1 MSEPTVSLVDSF
13 APEYRVE
20 RELGRGATAKV
31 YLAED
36 IKHQRRVA
44 IKVLR
49 EEIAESIGTERFLQE
64 IVVAAGLSHPHI
76 VPLLDSG
83 KRAGALYYVMPAIE
97 GETLR
102 ELLTREKNP
111 MPIADALRITSQ
123 IADALSY
130 SHSRGIIHRDV
141 KPENVLIAR
150 SGHALVLD
158 FGIARA
164 LRDAN
169 SDRMTQ
175 TGFSLGTPAYM
186 SPEQASGERDVD
198 ARTDQYS
205 LAMMCYEMLT
215 GTTPFTAPSLEL
227 SLRRRFTERAPSVR
241 AIRPEVGQEQDDAL
255 QRAMSTAPE
264 DRYATISEF
273 VPMLLRARN
282 EILTTG
288 QVAKRRPVVAVLPLS
303 NISSDPEN
311 QFLADGIA
319 EEILG
324 ALAQL
329 KALAVVGRSSSFAF
343 RGDNVD
349 VKKIADQL
357 HATHVLSGS
366 MRRSGTKLRVSA
378 QLVTTAD
385 GQVVWSERFDRELV
399 DVFAIQDEIAAAV
412 SSALRLVLVPSTTR
426 PSHTPN
432 LKAHELFLRARALW
446 LLGPA
451 RYAEAKELIDRGM
464 QMDPE
469 SVAGQSL
476 LAGFLAITAIYG
488 MARPSDVMPKA
499 KAVANLV
506 LEQGPDAFALYVLGL
521 AAFLY
526 DFDPRQARRLFEE
539 SLQLSGRARAMYATL
554 LVVSGEQQRAF
565 EEMAIAL
572 TEDPFDANT
581 RQQHVDLYW
590 YAHRIEDALAE
601 ARQLQELFP
610 ESSTVHFH
618 LAKILFHSG
627 NAEEALQWAQRSAA
641 ARHPSGTASL
651 VEILSSLGREK
662 EARAILDAALARSE
676 TAWVSPAN
684 LARMHFALGEMDQA
698 FALLDR
704 AVTEREALVAG
715 FKDDP
720 MYDPMRKDP
729 RFEAFAKK
737 VQY

>member
-1 MSEPTVSLVDSF
+1 MTLPTASLINAF
-13 APEYRVE
+13 APTYRVE

-36 IKHQRRVA
+36 VKHQRRVA

-49 EEIAESIGTERFLQE
+49 EEIAESIGTERFLRE
-64 IVVAAGLSHPHI
+64 IMVAAGLSHPHI

-83 KRAGALYYVMPAIE
+83 ERAGSLYYVMPAVE

-102 ELLTREKNP
+102 ERLTRESP
-111 MPIADALRITSQ
+111 MPIADALRITAQ
-123 IADALSY
+123 VADALSY

-164 LRDAN
+164 IRDAE

-215 GTTPFTAPSLEL
+215 GTTPFSAPSLEL

-241 AIRPEVGQEQDDAL
+241 ALGLEVGQEQDDAL
-255 QRAMSTAPE
+255 QRAMATAPE
-264 DRYATISEF
+264 DRYATIAEF

-282 EILTTG
+282 EQLTTG
-288 QVAKRRPVVAVLPLS
+288 QVAKRAPVIAVLPLT

-329 KALAVVGRSSSFAF
+329 KSLRVVGRSSSFAF
-343 RGDNVD
+343 RGDTVD
-349 VKKIADQL
+349 VRKIAEQL

-366 MRRSGTKLRVSA
+366 MRRSGAKLRVSA

-385 GQVVWSERFDRELV
+385 SQVVWSDRFDRELV

-426 PSHTPN
+426 PAHTPN
-432 LKAHELFLRARALW
+432 LKAHELFLQARSLY

-451 RYAEAKELIDRGM
+451 RYAEARELIDRGM
-464 QMDPE
+464 AMDPE
-469 SVAGQSL
+469 SIAGRSL
-476 LAGFLAITAIYG
+476 LAGFLVNTGIFG
-488 MARPSDVMPKA
+488 MAAPKDAFPQA
-499 KAVANLV
+499 KAIANQV
-506 LEQGPDAFALYVLGL
+506 LEDGPNAFALYVLGIS
-521 AAFLY
+521 AWLY
-526 DFDPRQARRLFEE
+526 EWDTRQARRLFEE
-539 SLQLSGRARAMYATL
+539 SLQLSDRARALYATL
-554 LVVSGEQQRAF
+554 LVFCGETEHGLR
-565 EEMAIAL
+565 EMSAAL
-572 TEDPFDANT
+572 TEDPFDANN
-581 RQQHVDLYW
+581 RQQHVDVLW
-590 YAHRIEDALAE
+590 YARRMDDALTE
-601 ARQLQELFP
+601 ALRLQELFP
-610 ESSTVHFH
+610 DSSHVHFQ
-618 LAKILFHSG
+618 LAKILLATG
-627 NAEEALQWAQRSAA
+627 KAEEALPWAQRSAA
-641 ARHPSGTASL
+641 GRHPSGTASL
-651 VEILSSLGREK
+651 VEILAALGK
-662 EARAILDAALARSE
+662 PGEARKILDAALERSK
-676 TAWVSPAN
+676 TAFVSPTN
-684 LARMHFALGEMDQA
+684 LARMHHALGEGDQA
-698 FALLDR
+698 FAQLER
-704 AVTEREALVAG
+704 AAEARDALFVTLG
-715 FKDDP
+715 KDP
-720 MYDPMRKDP
+720 MFDGFRADS
-729 RFEAFAKK
+729 RFDGYVRR

>member
-1 MSEPTVSLVDSF
+1 VAEPTVSLIDSF

-102 ELLTREKNP
+102 ERLTRESP

-123 IADALSY
+123 VADALSY
-130 SHSRGIIHRDV
+130 SHSRGIVHRDV

-215 GTTPFTAPSLEL
+215 GTTPFHAPSLEL

-241 AIRPEVGQEQDDAL
+241 TSRPEVGQEQDDAL

-264 DRYATISEF
+264 DRYATIAEF

-366 MRRSGTKLRVSA
+366 MRRSGSKLRVSA

-426 PSHTPN
+426 PAHTPN
-432 LKAHELFLRARALW
+432 LKAHELFLRARSLW

-476 LAGFLAITAIYG
+476 LAGYLAITGIYG
-488 MARPSDVMPKA
+488 MARPSDVFPKA
-499 KAVANLV
+499 KAVANQV

-554 LVVSGEQQRAF
+554 LVVSGEPARAF
-565 EEMAIAL
+565 EEMALAL

-590 YAHRIEDALAE
+590 YAHRIDDALAE
-601 ARQLQELFP
+601 ARRLQELFP

-618 LAKILFHSG
+618 LAKILLHTG
-627 NAEEALQWAQRSAA
+627 QAEEALQWAQRSAA

-651 VEILSSLGREK
+651 VEILAKLGK
-662 EARAILDAALARSE
+662 PQEARAILDAALARTE

-684 LARMHFALGEMDQA
+684 LARMHFALGEKDLA
-698 FALLDR
+698 FAQMER
-704 AVTEREALVAG
+704 AVTERDALVAG

-720 MYDPMRKDP
+720 MYDPMRADS
-729 RFEAFAKK
+729 RFEAFAKR

>member
-1 MSEPTVSLVDSF
+1 MSEPTVSLIDSF

-20 RELGRGATAKV
+20 RELGRGATARV

-49 EEIAESIGTERFLQE
+49 EEIAESLGTERFMQE

-102 ELLTREKNP
+102 ERLTRENP

-123 IADALSY
+123 VADALAF

-141 KPENVLIAR
+141 KPENILIAR

-164 LRDAN
+164 IRDAE

-186 SPEQASGERDVD
+186 SPEQASGEREVD

-205 LAMMCYEMLT
+205 LAMMCFEMLT
-215 GTTPFTAPSLEL
+215 GTTPFHAPSLEL

-241 AIRPEVGQEQDDAL
+241 SLRPEVGKEQDDAL

-264 DRYATISEF
+264 DRYATIAEF

-282 EILTTG
+282 EVLTTG

-366 MRRSGTKLRVSA
+366 MRRSGSKLRVSA

-412 SSALRLVLVPSTTR
+412 SSALRLVLVPATTR

-451 RYAEAKELIDRGM
+451 RYAEAKELIDLGM
-464 QMDPE
+464 KMDPE

-476 LAGFLAITAIYG
+476 LAGYLAITGIYG
-488 MARPSDVMPKA
+488 MARPSDVFPKA
-499 KAVANLV
+499 KAVANQV

-554 LVVSGEQQRAF
+554 LVVSGEQPRAF
-565 EEMAIAL
+565 EEMAAAL

-581 RQQHVDLYW
+581 RQQHVDLFW
-590 YAHRIEDALAE
+590 YAHRIDEALAE
-601 ARQLQELFP
+601 ARRLQELFP

-618 LAKILFHSG
+618 LAKILLHTG
-627 NAEEALQWAQRSAA
+627 ETEEALQWAQRSAA

-651 VEILSSLGREK
+651 VEILAKLGK
-662 EARAILDAALARSE
+662 TQEARAVLDAALAHAQ

-684 LARMHFALGEMDQA
+684 LARMHFALGDKDLA
-698 FALLDR
+698 FAQMER
-704 AVTEREALVAG
+704 AVTERDALVAG

-720 MYDPMRKDP
+720 MYDPMRADP
-729 RFEAFAKK
+729 RFESYAKK